1 MSELNKRRYEVQA
14 ILKSAIETGLAATTD
29 AEEAALW
36 KVAEFGNAALVKAD
50 GIILMRLIGTRERGW
65 QWREDGEESDTEEAH
80 KIEEQRWQLHF
91 IRKRTA
97 DDDDDAYV
105 VSDIASNIQSW
116 FNGRGC
122 DFLRKYNISNSRID
136 LENIFEYND
145 DSSLYQKRVVF
156 TLNIFV
162 PKIIITTKGE

>member
-14 ILKSAIETGLAATTD
+14 ILKSAVEAGLAATT
-29 AEEAALW
+29 EAAEAARW
-36 KVAEFGNAALVKAD
+36 KVAEFGNAALVRAD
-50 GIILMRLIGTRERGW
+50 GIILMRFIGTRERGW
-65 QWREDGEESDTEEAH
+65 QWNRDGEDADTEEAH

-91 IRKRTA
+91 IRKRA
-97 DDDDDAYV
+97 ANDGDDSYV

-122 DFLRKYNISNSRID
+122 DYLRKYNMSNSRID
-136 LENIFEYND
+136 SERILEYND
-145 DSSLYQKRVVF
+145 DSDLYQKRAVF

-162 PKIIITTKGE
+162 PKIITTTKGD